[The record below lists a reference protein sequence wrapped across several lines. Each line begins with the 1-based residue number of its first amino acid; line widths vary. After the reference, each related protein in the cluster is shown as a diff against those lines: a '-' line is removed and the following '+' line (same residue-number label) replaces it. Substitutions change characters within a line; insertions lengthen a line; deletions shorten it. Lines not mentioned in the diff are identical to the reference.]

1 MPQLKNYREVGI
13 FDLMSAPLNPI
24 GAFDAEQFKKD
35 VRDLLA
41 EKPDE
46 KYLAVDLTGLDFVY
60 SDAYN
65 AFIQFQQEM
74 EDRKGIFAVLTNN
87 QTILV
92 GLKKAGLDKSI
103 MVFAYEEDLMSF
115 SLQAQSPAAS
125 AEPDVIE
132 VAHDEPAP
140 VASQNI
146 GSAMGSTMGSIEGAP
161 THLDRR
167 TGQHRRFT
175 KSFNAIAKE
184 EVPEESNKKGLDVPF
199 DDEPSSAKTVLIV
212 ALLMLA
218 AVGGMIALFCI

>member
-60 SDAYN
+60 SDAYT

-74 EDRKGIFAVLTNN
+74 DDRKGIFAVLTNN

-115 SLQAQSPAAS
+115 SLQAQSPAAA
-125 AEPDVIE
+125 AEPELE
-132 VAHDEPAP
+132 VAHEEPAP
-140 VASQNI
+140 VASQN
-146 GSAMGSTMGSIEGAP
+146 MGSTMGSIDVTP
-161 THLDRR
+161 SHLDRR

-184 EVPEESNKKGLDVPF
+184 EPVENSKKKGLDVPF
-199 DDEPSSAKTVLIV
+199 DEEPSSAKTVIIV

-218 AVGGMIALFCI
+218 AVGGAIAIFSL

>member
-74 EDRKGIFAVLTNN
+74 EDRKGIFSFLTNN

-115 SLQAQSPAAS
+115 SLQAQSPAAT
-125 AEPDVIE
+125 AEPEIE
-132 VAHDEPAP
+132 VVHEEPAP
-140 VASQNI
+140 VASQN
-146 GSAMGSTMGSIEGAP
+146 MGSTMGSIDVTP
-161 THLDRR
+161 SHLDRR

-184 EVPEESNKKGLDVPF
+184 EPAENSKKKGLDVPF
-199 DDEPSSAKTVLIV
+199 DEEPSSAKTVIIV

-218 AVGGMIALFCI
+218 AVGGAIAIFSL

>member
-35 VRDLLA
+35 VRELLS
-41 EKPDE
+41 EKTDE

-74 EDRKGIFAVLTNN
+74 DDRKGIFAVLTNN

-115 SLQAQSPAAS
+115 SLQAQSPAAA
-125 AEPDVIE
+125 AEPELE
-132 VAHDEPAP
+132 VAHEEPAP
-140 VASQNI
+140 VASQN
-146 GSAMGSTMGSIEGAP
+146 MGSTMGSIDVTP
-161 THLDRR
+161 SHLDRR

-184 EVPEESNKKGLDVPF
+184 EPVENSKKKGLDVPF
-199 DDEPSSAKTVLIV
+199 DEEPSSAKTVIIV

-218 AVGGMIALFCI
+218 AVGGAIAIFSL

>member
-1 MPQLKNYREVGI
+1 M
-13 FDLMSAPLNPI
+13 
-24 GAFDAEQFKKD
+24 
-35 VRDLLA
+35 
-41 EKPDE
+41 
-46 KYLAVDLTGLDFVY
+46 AVDLTGLDFVY

-74 EDRKGIFAVLTNN
+74 DDRKGIFAVLTNN

-115 SLQAQSPAAS
+115 SLQAQSPAAA
-125 AEPDVIE
+125 AEPELE
-132 VAHDEPAP
+132 VAHEEPAP
-140 VASQNI
+140 VASQN
-146 GSAMGSTMGSIEGAP
+146 MGSTMGSIDVTP
-161 THLDRR
+161 SHLDRR

-184 EVPEESNKKGLDVPF
+184 EDNPKKKGLDVPF
-199 DDEPSSAKTVLIV
+199 DEEPSSAKTVIIV

-218 AVGGMIALFCI
+218 AVGGAIAIFSL

>member
-115 SLQAQSPAAS
+115 SLQAQSPAAT
-125 AEPDVIE
+125 AEPEIE
-132 VAHDEPAP
+132 IGR
-140 VASQNI
+140 ASCR
-146 GSAMGSTMGSIEGAP
+146 E
-161 THLDRR
+161 R
-167 TGQHRRFT
+167 
-175 KSFNAIAKE
+175 
-184 EVPEESNKKGLDVPF
+184 V
-199 DDEPSSAKTVLIV
+199 
-212 ALLMLA
+212 
-218 AVGGMIALFCI
+218 

>member
-35 VRDLLA
+35 VRALLA
-41 EKPDE
+41 EKKDE
-46 KYLAVDLTGLDFVY
+46 QFLAVDLTGLDFVY

-74 EDRKGIFAVLTNN
+74 EDRKGIFAVLTSN

-92 GLKKAGLDKSI
+92 GLKKAGLDKNI
-103 MVFAYEEDLMSF
+103 MVFAYEEDMMSF
-115 SLQAQSPAAS
+115 SLQAQNPAAS
-125 AEPDVIE
+125 EPE
-132 VAHDEPAP
+132 VEVRDEPAP
-140 VASQNI
+140 VASQN
-146 GSAMGSTMGSIEGAP
+146 MGSTMGSIEVTP
-161 THLDRR
+161 SHLDRR

-184 EVPEESNKKGLDVPF
+184 DPADKSKKKGLDVPF
-199 DDEPSSAKTVLIV
+199 DEEPSSAKTVVIV
-212 ALLMLA
+212 ALLLLA
-218 AVGGMIALFCI
+218 AVGGAIAIFSL

>member
-74 EDRKGIFAVLTNN
+74 DDRKGIFAVLTNN

-115 SLQAQSPAAS
+115 SLQAQSPAA

-132 VAHDEPAP
+132 VTHDEQVP
-140 VASQNI
+140 VASQN
-146 GSAMGSTMGSIEGAP
+146 MGSTMGSIEGAP
-161 THLDRR
+161 SAHLDRR

-184 EVPEESNKKGLDVPF
+184 EPAENSKKKGLDVPF
-199 DDEPSSAKTVLIV
+199 DEEPSSAKTVIIV
-212 ALLMLA
+212 ALLLLA
-218 AVGGMIALFCI
+218 AVGGAIAIFSL

>member
-35 VRDLLA
+35 VRELLA
-41 EKPDE
+41 EKTDE

-74 EDRKGIFAVLTNN
+74 EDRKGIFAVLTSN

-92 GLKKAGLDKSI
+92 GLKKAGLDKNI
-103 MVFAYEEDLMSF
+103 MVFAYEEDMMSF
-115 SLQAQSPAAS
+115 SLQAQNPSAS
-125 AEPDVIE
+125 EPE
-132 VAHDEPAP
+132 VEVRDEPAP
-140 VASQNI
+140 VASQN
-146 GSAMGSTMGSIEGAP
+146 MGSTMGSIEVTP
-161 THLDRR
+161 SHLDRR

-184 EVPEESNKKGLDVPF
+184 DSADKSKKKGLDVPF
-199 DDEPSSAKTVLIV
+199 DEEPSSAKTVVIV
-212 ALLMLA
+212 ALLLLA
-218 AVGGMIALFCI
+218 AVGGAIAIFSL